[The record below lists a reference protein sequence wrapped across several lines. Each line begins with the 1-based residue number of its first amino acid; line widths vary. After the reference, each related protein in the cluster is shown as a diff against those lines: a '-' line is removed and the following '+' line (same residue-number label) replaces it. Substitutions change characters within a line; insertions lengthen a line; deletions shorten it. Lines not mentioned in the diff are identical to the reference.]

1 MMQRQNK
8 KTKVVKKVDHIFGNV
23 INMIYF
29 CRKQYHMYYLY
40 QHIRLD
46 TNKIFYIGISR
57 HNKRSKYKRAAQKDK
72 RNPIWKNIVAKT
84 AFKYEIL
91 LESDDISV
99 IKTKEIKLI
108 AKYGK
113 IRDFTGSLANISD
126 GGEGTFGY
134 TLPKEILQKRSIK
147 MKGKKHSEETK
158 IKMRAAQVGK
168 FVSEEVCKKISESK
182 KGKLIGKLHEN
193 KPLKVLHIPTNT
205 EFKSISK
212 AAQHFNRRRCTL
224 AIDIHSGKEKD
235 FKLIKTQNEKNGK

>member
-1 MMQRQNK
+1 
-8 KTKVVKKVDHIFGNV
+8 
-23 INMIYF
+23 
-29 CRKQYHMYYLY
+29 MYYLY

-99 IKTKEIKLI
+99 IKTKEIELI

-134 TLPKEILQKRSIK
+134 TLPKETLQKRSIK

-158 IKMRAAQVGK
+158 IKMSKSQLGK
-168 FVSEEVCKKISESK
+168 VVPEEVGKKISESK
-182 KGKLIGKLHEN
+182 KGKKLGKHHEN
-193 KPLKVLHIPTNT
+193 VPLKVLHIPTDVTYRSIMQAAKHFNIRRNT
-205 EFKSISK
+205 LGDRLRSGLDLEFK
-212 AAQHFNRRRCTL
+212 FL
-224 AIDIHSGKEKD
+224 
-235 FKLIKTQNEKNGK
+235 